1 MASYLPLPAYQVP
14 RNALLD
20 VSGISDAIDTG
31 IKVKQQG
38 VENQFRN
45 EQLDMQ
51 RQQFSATQADRADA
65 KLEKFKTAA
74 AGIAQ
79 TIMDDPD
86 QARAATQWQRLVS
99 SDPRWKT
106 ALSQYGVDPN
116 DHRGGA
122 KLIIAQARGYQDPL
136 ERQKSQAQV
145 DLYRAQAAKALR
157 DASGQAAE
165 YGKSGSVFQG
175 QDGKFYTIQFGSN
188 GQRKIEPVEAGGA
201 ALAPAKGVTQIGDE
215 LVSNATGA
223 PVRNVAPQIQG
234 GEAAKVVGRD
244 AGELETTFP
253 KASATL
259 RAVSQGQR
267 IVLNTVDQTLGR
279 INGYTAGMLG
289 TALGMLPG
297 TEATDVAKDIQTI
310 KANIGFDKLQD
321 MRANS
326 PTGGALGAIAVQEL
340 QALQSVFGN
349 LEQAQTAGQLRQR
362 LVELRSTLQTFQR
375 LREQAYAEQYA
386 TQLQKRGQEAPRM
399 EFKNLPPG
407 LSLQRID

>member
-1 MASYLPLPAYQVP
+1 MAQMQLPAYQIP

-20 VSGISDAIDTG
+20 LSPINEGFDAISRT
-31 IKVKQQG
+31 
-38 VENQFRN
+38 
-45 EQLDMQ
+45 
-51 RQQFSATQADRADA
+51 RQQNQDNAFRSEQIAGQQADRESA
-65 KLEKFKTAA
+65 KLEKFKAATA
-74 AGIAQ
+74 GVAQ
-79 TIMDDPD
+79 MILEDQD
-86 QARAATQWQRLVS
+86 QARAQAQWQRLVG
-99 SDPRWKT
+99 SDPRWGQ
-106 ALSQYGVDPN
+106 ALKSVGVDPA
-116 DHRGGA
+116 DYRTGA
-122 KLIIAQARGYQDPL
+122 QTIIAQARGYQDPL
-136 ERQKSQAQV
+136 ERQKSQLQL
-145 DLYRAQAAKALR
+145 DLIRAQTAKAQR
-157 DASGQAAE
+157 EASGGMAE

-201 ALAPAKGVTQIGDE
+201 PLSPAKGVAVVGDE
-215 LVSNATGA
+215 MYNTATGA
-223 PVRNVAPQIQG
+223 PVRNVSPQIQG
-234 GEAAKVVGRD
+234 EAASKVIGRE
-244 AGELETTFP
+244 AGEIEASFP
-253 KASATL
+253 KASASL

-297 TEATDVAKDIQTI
+297 TEATNVAKDLQTI

-349 LEQAQTAGQLRQR
+349 IEQAQTPGQLRER

-386 TQLQKRGQEAPRM
+386 AQLQKRGQEAPRM

-407 LSLQRID
+407 VSIQRVE